1 MNSDHINDKETKS
14 LGDKAYE
21 ILVKRI
27 TRLELPP
34 GSVLAE
40 KSLVEDIGIGRTPVR
55 EALQRLA
62 IEGLVIHRLN
72 RGMFVSEVSYSDVQE
87 TYEFRSM
94 IDGYACRLA
103 AVRATKAQANQAD
116 EAASKTGQSNRR

>member
-1 MNSDHINDKETKS
+1 MNCHLVRFS
-14 LGDKAYE
+14 LKN
-21 ILVKRI
+21 R
-27 TRLELPP
+27 
-34 GSVLAE
+34 
-40 KSLVEDIGIGRTPVR
+40 LVEDIGIGRTPVR

-103 AVRATKAQANQAD
+103 AVRATKAQANQLMKLHQKLVKAT
-116 EAASKTGQSNRR
+116 ER